1 MVEVHVCECVICQ
14 TGENRAVLAHHRHL
28 NLVLSRLEEAQRRWY
43 VAALSTAQDA
53 PSDAMLRQ
61 ITGVSEKTIQ
71 RGRQELEAGVLASEP
86 GRQRRSGAGRPKA
99 EKKTRC

>member
-1 MVEVHVCECVICQ
+1 MEVHACECAICQ
-14 TGENRAVLAHHRHL
+14 AGQDQAVIAHHRHL
-28 NLVLSRLEEAQRRWY
+28 NLVVSRLEEAQRRWY

-53 PSDAMLRQ
+53 PSDGVLRQ

-71 RGRQELEAGVLASEP
+71 RGRQELETGLLETSP

-99 EKKTRC
+99 EKKTRN